1 MIIGLGHNSTHLGV
15 LPHGRAAFLGRRR
28 FGGSDDRR
36 RLRVGS
42 ELLDRVV
49 FRKPNSLLHPSEV
62 RVRSRAVSDDAIRE
76 TNFSLKRH
84 LNIVITC

>member
-1 MIIGLGHNSTHLGV
+1 
-15 LPHGRAAFLGRRR
+15 
-28 FGGSDDRR
+28 
-36 RLRVGS
+36 
-42 ELLDRVV
+42 LDRVV